1 MSSRQLEREILNQNR
16 IVLNFF
22 IIAGSVWLVL
32 AVCLVIYAILAWQLD
47 LNSSFLSEVLRR
59 ALPPAAGGGLSLQ
72 CFREAAKIP
81 LRNIELLD
89 RNRAND
95 LAKKRKELSPSS
107 SLHLSRKSKSA
118 GR

>member
-1 MSSRQLEREILNQNR
+1 MSSRQLERQILNQNR
-16 IVLNFF
+16 IVFYFF
-22 IIAGSVWLVL
+22 IIAGSVLLVL
-32 AVCLVIYAILAWQLD
+32 AVGLAIYAILAGRLD
-47 LNSSFLSEVLRR
+47 LNSSFLGEVLPR
-59 ALPPAAGGGLSLQ
+59 ALPPVAGGGLSLQ
-72 CFREAAKIP
+72 SFREAAKIP

-95 LAKKRKELSPSS
+95 LAKKKKELSPSS